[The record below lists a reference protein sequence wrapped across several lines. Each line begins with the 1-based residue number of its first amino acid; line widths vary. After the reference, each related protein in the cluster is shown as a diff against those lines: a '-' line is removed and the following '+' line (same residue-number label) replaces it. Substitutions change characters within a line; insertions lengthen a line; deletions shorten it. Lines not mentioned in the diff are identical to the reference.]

1 MSAVFTFDEAT
12 HTYALDG
19 VRLPSVTQ
27 LLKGAGIGPD
37 FSAVPPQLLEAARAF
52 GVAVHSACE
61 LDDLG
66 ELDDDGTDARVMACV
81 HAWRRFKAENDV
93 EVLATE
99 QRLYHPTLRYAG
111 TLDGL
116 VRMRAW
122 RGHGTDLVLVD
133 RKTGQHPHPS
143 FGVQLAAYEELL
155 RANAR
160 GMGTRMHDAILAAF
174 MKRVSVHLFDDGTY
188 RMHPHHHPSD
198 EAAFRAC
205 LALYS
210 WKEAT
215 K

>member
-1 MSAVFTFDEAT
+1 MTAVFTFDESS
-12 HTYALDG
+12 HTYAIDG

-81 HAWRRFKAENDV
+81 HAWRRFKVENDV

-122 RGHGTDLVLVD
+122 RGHGTDIVLVD
-133 RKTGQHPHPS
+133 RKTGLQPHPS

-155 RANAR
+155 RVN
-160 GMGTRMHDAILAAF
+160 DADLGPGSLIRRA
-174 MKRVSVHLFDDGTY
+174 SVHLFDDCTY
-188 RMHPHHHPSD
+188 RLHRFTNHNDSACFM
-198 EAAFRAC
+198 AC
-205 LALYS
+205 LALHS

>member
-1 MSAVFTFDEAT
+1 MPVFSFDESL

-81 HAWRRFKAENDV
+81 HAWRRFKVENDV

-122 RGHGTDLVLVD
+122 REHGTDIVLVD
-133 RKTGQHPHPS
+133 RKTGLQPHPS

-155 RANAR
+155 RFN
-160 GMGTRMHDAILAAF
+160 DADLGPGSPIRRA
-174 MKRVSVHLFDDGTY
+174 SVHLFDDGTY
-188 RMHPHHHPSD
+188 RLHRFTNHSD
-198 EAAFRAC
+198 SACFMAC
-205 LALYS
+205 LALHS